1 MLYLGLPDLFFW
13 KIFKK
18 LKISIFYEKKLQ
30 LKKTNLAVIQ
40 NYFLFYPVTL
50 VKKLSKNYWHQIIFK
65 QKILKN
71 NFLEK
76 Y

>member
-1 MLYLGLPDLFFW
+1 MLYLGLPDLFIW
-13 KIFKK
+13 KIFKI
-18 LKISIFYEKKLQ
+18 LKISILFEKKLQ
-30 LKKTNLAVIQ
+30 LKKMNLAVIQ
-40 NYFLFYPVTL
+40 NHFLFYPVPL

>member
-1 MLYLGLPDLFFW
+1 MLYLGLPDLFIW
-13 KIFKK
+13 KIFKI
-18 LKISIFYEKKLQ
+18 LKISILFEKKLQ
-30 LKKTNLAVIQ
+30 LKKMNLAIIQ
-40 NYFLFYPVTL
+40 NHFLFYPVPQ